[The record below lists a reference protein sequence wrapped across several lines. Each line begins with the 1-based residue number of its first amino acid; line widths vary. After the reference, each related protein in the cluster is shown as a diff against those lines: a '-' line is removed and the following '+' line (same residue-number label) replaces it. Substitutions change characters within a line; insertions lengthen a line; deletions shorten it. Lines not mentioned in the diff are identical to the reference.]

1 MRALWK
7 CCKWEFLQSE
17 LAGPGGILVLIF
29 GLAYGWNA
37 ARSWNGNG
45 VPVILSALLVFC
57 TVLAV
62 CRAMQWP
69 YSGAFALERTSGRA
83 AWQSIGGRVL
93 CWALVLAGLLP
104 EVHGADRHNLAQAVC
119 RRGGPGDAPGALDRM
134 EGVPLDLGDEPG
146 GLYTGPH
153 HSADR
158 QKRRQPAPG
167 EPGAGSR
174 QCGCRDWDGL
184 VHLVDISPTAAPGGR
199 GSGAD
204 RPAPEWL
211 AAGEK
216 GGMTE
221 KIRARRAR
229 IFYAQARSSTVS
241 VSRNSREMHQSAARP
256 TRV

>member
-93 CWALVLAGLLP
+93 CWALVLAAAAGIQQVFFRRCMEQIATIWPKLFAD
-104 EVHGADRHNLAQAVC
+104 GADRVTRLAHWIGWRGFLSIWVMSLGVYILALTIALTAKSGVNRHRASLARAVGNAAAVTGMGWC
-119 RRGGPGDAPGALDRM
+119 IWWIF
-134 EGVPLDLGDEPG
+134 PLPLP
-146 GLYTGPH
+146 LV
-153 HSADR
+153 
-158 QKRRQPAPG
+158 
-167 EPGAGSR
+167 GAGAVLI
-174 QCGCRDWDGL
+174 GL
-184 VHLVDISPTAAPGGR
+184 PLR
-199 GSGAD
+199 G
-204 RPAPEWL
+204 WL
-211 AAGEK
+211 LEK
-216 GGMTE
+216 KAE
-221 KIRARRAR
+221 
-229 IFYAQARSSTVS
+229 
-241 VSRNSREMHQSAARP
+241 
-256 TRV
+256 